1 MIMRTII
8 PVVSVLV
15 LLIVLTILSVVFSH
29 RKSVRATAIR
39 RTLSMILCCNSY
51 DKMLD
56 VYTALDQNT
65 AKYGIK
71 IQYNCRG
78 YFQ

>member
-1 MIMRTII
+1 MRTII
-8 PVVSVLV
+8 PVISVLV
-15 LLIVLTILSVVFSH
+15 LLVVLTILLVVFSY
-29 RKSVRATAIR
+29 RKSVRTATIQRA
-39 RTLSMILCCNSY
+39 LSMILCCNSY

-56 VYTALDQNT
+56 VYTALDKNT
-65 AKYGIK
+65 AKYGIE

>member
-1 MIMRTII
+1 MRTII
-8 PVVSVLV
+8 PIVSVLA
-15 LLIVLTILSVVFSH
+15 LLAVLTILLVVFSR
-29 RKSVRATAIR
+29 RKFVRAAAIR
-39 RTLSMILCCNSY
+39 RALSMILCCNSY

-56 VYTALDQNT
+56 VYTALDQNI
-65 AKYGIK
+65 AKYGIN

>member
-1 MIMRTII
+1 MRIII
-8 PVVSVLV
+8 PIISV
-15 LLIVLTILSVVFSH
+15 IVLFAVLTFMLKVFNR

-39 RTLSMILCCNSY
+39 SALSMILCCNSY

-65 AKYGIK
+65 TKCGIE
-71 IQYNCRG
+71 IQYNYRG
-78 YFQ
+78 YFR

>member
-1 MIMRTII
+1 MRTII
-8 PVVSVLV
+8 PVVSVLA
-15 LLIVLTILSVVFSH
+15 LLIVLTILLVVFSH
-29 RKSVRATAIR
+29 RKFVRAKLIR

-65 AKYGIK
+65 TKYGIT
-71 IQYNCRG
+71 IQYNYRG

>member
-1 MIMRTII
+1 MRTII
-8 PVVSVLV
+8 PVLSVLV
-15 LLIVLTILSVVFSH
+15 LLIVLTIMLVVFSY
-29 RKSVRATAIR
+29 RKSVRATVIK
-39 RTLSMILCCNSY
+39 RTLAMILCCNSY

-65 AKYGIK
+65 AKYEIT
-71 IQYNCRG
+71 IQYNGRG

>member
-1 MIMRTII
+1 MRTII
-8 PVVSVLV
+8 PILLV
-15 LLIVLTILSVVFSH
+15 LAMLIVLTTMLVVFSY
-29 RKSVRATAIR
+29 RKSVRAATIK
-39 RTLSMILCCNSY
+39 RTLEMILCCNSY

-56 VYTALDQNT
+56 VYTALDQNIT
-65 AKYGIK
+65 KYGIK